1 MPTITAA
8 NSVFML
14 TVVSLFPTPV
24 QLQGFSADDMWDTE
38 AIDNAETMMGV
49 DGYLSAGWV
58 AVPRVQ
64 TITLQAD
71 SPSNDFFDSWAGAQE
86 TNRELMVANGIVRL
100 PALSKSY
107 ALVRGF
113 LTQYKP
119 MAQLQKTLR
128 PRPYRITWNSI
139 TAAPI

>member
-1 MPTITAA
+1 MPTLTAA

-14 TVVSLFPTPV
+14 TVLSLFPVPV
-24 QLQGFSADDMWDTE
+24 QLQGFSTDDMWDTDPV
-38 AIDNAETMMGV
+38 DNAETFMGV

-64 TITLQAD
+64 TINIQAD
-71 SPSNDFFDSWAGAQE
+71 SPSNDFFDGWAGAQD
-86 TNRELMVANGIVRL
+86 TAQELFVANGIIRL
-100 PALSKSY
+100 PAISKSY

-119 MAQLQKTLR
+119 MPQLQKTLR

-139 TAAPI
+139 TPAPI